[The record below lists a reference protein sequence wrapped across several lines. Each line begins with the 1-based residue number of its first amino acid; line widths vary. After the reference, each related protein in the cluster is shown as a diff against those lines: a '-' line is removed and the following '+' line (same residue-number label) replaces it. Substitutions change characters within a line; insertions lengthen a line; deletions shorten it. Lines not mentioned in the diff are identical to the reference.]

1 MLGEKIR
8 WTKITENIFI
18 STCGLHTYTITQTL
32 SVHKVYLLKPPMPSK
47 VISSL
52 TVTMVRVIS
61 KRNWGQ

>member
-18 STCGLHTYTITQTL
+18 STCGLHTYTTTQTL

-52 TVTMVRVIS
+52 TVAMVRVIS
-61 KRNWGQ
+61 KRNQGQ